1 MSYPIARYLNLN
13 LQDARD
19 IGPGASLPPAQ
30 NRYLV
35 SIMPPRTANVCFT
48 INNYTPNGLAAMTEL
63 LHGGPELQITR
74 ETRVTYLAFQRE
86 VGESGTPHLQ
96 GYLQLERSI
105 SIVKV
110 TDWLN
115 SIVGT
120 PVHTEK
126 TMGSSDQANEYVTK
140 EDSRLEG
147 TVPFIYGE
155 LIHHEA
161 ARGQGTRT
169 DLADVKTAIE
179 QGESIVNLKS
189 QYFDQFARY
198 GQFLTQY
205 KIEWD
210 QRSIMTELKDSTAL
224 EQLRSWQKDCLEIV
238 TSMPSDR
245 KVRWFWENV
254 GNVGKS
260 WMGRY
265 LTLHHDALIL
275 GAMKKLDLLHAIAKT
290 IQGKKVVVFDLTRSN
305 EEGAVKVIYEV
316 IEQLLNRV
324 IHSGKYDSQ
333 TIFIQKVHILV
344 FANFEP
350 DRASMSHDRWDVHH
364 IASV

>member
-1 MSYPIARYLNLN
+1 MHA
-13 LQDARD
+13 LQ
-19 IGPGASLPPAQ
+19 GAA
-30 NRYLV
+30 
-35 SIMPPRTANVCFT
+35 
-48 INNYTPNGLAAMTEL
+48 
-63 LHGGPELQITR
+63 LQVTR
-74 ETRVTYLAFQRE
+74 ETRVTYLAFQQE
-86 VGESGTPHLQ
+86 TGESGTPHLQ

-105 SIVKV
+105 AIDKV
-110 TDWLN
+110 TDWLKN
-115 SIVGT
+115 IVKQN
-120 PVHTEK
+120 VHTEK
-126 TMGSSDQANEYVTK
+126 TMGSSEQANDYVTREFGLHNK
-140 EDSRLEG
+140 DDGLRKRDIN
-147 TVPFIYGE
+147 TMPFIIGTI
-155 LIHHEA
+155 LCHEA
-161 ARGQGTRT
+161 SRGQGQRS
-169 DLADVKTAIE
+169 DLDDVKAAIE
-179 QGESIVNLKS
+179 AGMSLDELKET
-189 QYFDQFARY
+189 YFIHFARY
-198 GQFLTQY
+198 GQFLTDY
-205 KIEWD
+205 KINYD
-210 QRSIMTELKDSTAL
+210 QRLIMTELRDSTAS

-245 KVRWFWENV
+245 KVRWFWESV

-275 GAMKKLDLLHAIAKT
+275 GAMKKLDLLHAISKS

-324 IHSGKYDSQ
+324 IHSGKYDSK

-350 DRASMSHDRWDVHH
+350 DRAAMSTDRWDVHH

>member
-1 MSYPIARYLNLN
+1 MRALC
-13 LQDARD
+13 A
-19 IGPGASLPPAQ
+19 G
-30 NRYLV
+30 V
-35 SIMPPRTANVCFT
+35 HV
-48 INNYTPNGLAAMTEL
+48 
-63 LHGGPELQITR
+63 TR
-74 ETRVTYLAFQRE
+74 ETKLTFIAFQQE

-105 SIVKV
+105 SIAKV
-110 TDWLN
+110 TDWLIA
-115 SIVGT
+115 IVGT
-120 PVHTEK
+120 QVHTEK
-126 TMGSSDQANEYVTK
+126 TMGSSQQAYDYVTK
-140 EDSRLEG
+140 EDSRVENTEPYESG
-147 TVPFIYGE
+147 VIT
-155 LIHHEA
+155 HHDA

-169 DLADVKTAIE
+169 DLADVKAAIE
-179 QGESIVNLKS
+179 QGETLVNLKS

-210 QRSIMTELKDSTAL
+210 QRSIMTELRDSTAS
-224 EQLRSWQKDCLEIV
+224 EQLRSWQRDCLEIV
-238 TSMPSDR
+238 TSTPSDR
-245 KVRWFWENV
+245 KVRWYWENV

-260 WMGRY
+260 WMARY

-290 IQGKKVVVFDLTRSN
+290 ISGKKVVVFDLTRSN
-305 EEGAVKVIYEV
+305 EEGAVKVVYEV

-350 DRASMSHDRWDVHH
+350 DRAAMSHDRWDVHH

>member
-1 MSYPIARYLNLN
+1 MVDNGISNLN
-13 LQDARD
+13 LQDACD
-19 IGPGASLPPAQ
+19 IRSRASLFPA
-30 NRYLV
+30 RDTLPAAT
-35 SIMPPRTANVCFT
+35 MPPRTANVCFT
-48 INNYTPNGLAAMTEL
+48 INHYTPEGLANMRGLEAGIL
-63 LHGGPELQITR
+63 VTR
-74 ETRVTYLAFQRE
+74 ETKLTFIAFQQE

-110 TDWLN
+110 TDWLI

-120 PVHTEK
+120 QVHTEK
-126 TMGSSDQANEYVTK
+126 TMGSSQQAYDYVTK
-140 EDSRLEG
+140 LDSRVEN
-147 TVPFIYGE
+147 TTPYQSGE
-155 LIHHEA
+155 IVHHDA
-161 ARGQGTRT
+161 ARGQGARS
-169 DLADVKTAIE
+169 DLADVKLAIE
-179 QGESIVNLKS
+179 QGESLIDLKA
-189 QYFDQFARY
+189 QFFDQFARY

-210 QRSIMTELKDSTAL
+210 QRLIMTELKDSTAS

-238 TSMPSDR
+238 TNTPSDR

-260 WMGRY
+260 WMARY

-275 GAMKKLDLLHAIAKT
+275 GAMKKLELLHAIAKT
-290 IQGKKVVVFDLTRSN
+290 IAGKKVVVFDLTRSN
-305 EEGAVKVIYEV
+305 EDGAVKVVYEV

-350 DRASMSHDRWDVHH
+350 DRAAMSHDRWDVHH

>member
-1 MSYPIARYLNLN
+1 
-13 LQDARD
+13 
-19 IGPGASLPPAQ
+19 
-30 NRYLV
+30 
-35 SIMPPRTANVCFT
+35 MPPRTANVCFT
-48 INNYTPNGLAAMTEL
+48 INNYTPEGLANMRAL
-63 LHGGPELQITR
+63 CAGVLVTR
-74 ETRVTYLAFQRE
+74 ETKLTFIAFQQE
-86 VGESGTPHLQ
+86 TGESGTPHLQ

-110 TDWLN
+110 TDWLI

-120 PVHTEK
+120 QVHTEK
-126 TMGSSDQANEYVTK
+126 TMGSSQQAYNYVTREFGLHDPDDGLRK
-140 EDSRLEG
+140 RDENTEPYESG
-147 TVPFIYGE
+147 TIT
-155 LIHHEA
+155 HHDA
-161 ARGQGTRT
+161 AVRQGTRT
-169 DLADVKTAIE
+169 DLADVKNAIE
-179 QGESIVNLKS
+179 QGVSLIDLKA

-210 QRSIMTELKDSTAL
+210 QRLIMTELKDSTAS

-238 TSMPSDR
+238 TNTPSDR

-260 WMGRY
+260 WMARY

-290 IQGKKVVVFDLTRSN
+290 IAGKKVVVFDLTRSN
-305 EEGAVKVIYEV
+305 EEGAVKVVYEV

-350 DRASMSHDRWDVHH
+350 DRAAMSHDRWDVHH

>member
-1 MSYPIARYLNLN
+1 MN

-19 IGPGASLPPAQ
+19 IGPGTSLPPAQ

-35 SIMPPRTANVCFT
+35 AAMPPRTANVCFT
-48 INNYTPNGLAAMTEL
+48 INNYSPAGLENMRALCAGV
-63 LHGGPELQITR
+63 HVTR
-74 ETRVTYLAFQRE
+74 ETKLTFIAFQQE

-105 SIVKV
+105 SIAKV
-110 TDWLN
+110 TDWLIA
-115 SIVGT
+115 IVGT
-120 PVHTEK
+120 QVHTEK
-126 TMGSSDQANEYVTK
+126 TMGSSQQAYDYVTK
-140 EDSRLEG
+140 EDSRVANTE
-147 TVPFIYGE
+147 PYESGE
-155 LIHHEA
+155 MTHHDA

-169 DLADVKTAIE
+169 DLADVKAAIE
-179 QGESIVNLKS
+179 QGESLIDLKS

-210 QRSIMTELKDSTAL
+210 QRSIMTELRDSTAS
-224 EQLRSWQKDCLEIV
+224 EQLRSWQNDCLEIV
-238 TSMPSDR
+238 TSTPSDR

-260 WMGRY
+260 WMARY

-305 EEGAVKVIYEV
+305 EEGAVKVVYEV

-333 TIFIQKVHILV
+333 TIFIQKVHIIV

-350 DRASMSHDRWDVHH
+350 DRAAMSHDRWDVHH